1 MTSPNEEGNPPV
13 MILSNECK
21 RSVIR
26 VELDFP
32 PAELFPNRAKGTHW
46 GKLYKLRSDYRDSS
60 TWLAKHQLKNWKHK
74 GGNIKLTITFEMPDK
89 RKRDADNCLAAAK
102 GALDG
107 LADAL
112 FVNDQLFQPILI
124 YRVES
129 KKPGKLIVEI
139 EELT

>member
-1 MTSPNEEGNPPV
+1 MTSLNGEGNQPV
-13 MILSNECK
+13 TTLSNEC
-21 RSVIR
+21 RTSALR

-46 GKLYKLRSDYRDSS
+46 GKLYKIRSDYREGSS
-60 TWLAKHQLKNWKHK
+60 WLAKHQIKGWKHH
-74 GGNIKLTITFEMPDK
+74 GGQIKLTITFNMPDK

-124 YRVES
+124 YRQEGA
-129 KKPGKLIVEI
+129 KPGKLIVEI
-139 EELT
+139 EQ

>member
-1 MTSPNEEGNPPV
+1 
-13 MILSNECK
+13 
-21 RSVIR
+21 VIR

-46 GKLYKLRSDYRDSS
+46 GKLYQLRSDYRENS
-60 TWLAKHQLKNWKHK
+60 TWLAKHQLKGWKHAGK
-74 GGNIKLTITFEMPDK
+74 DIKLTLTFEMPDK

-112 FVNDQLFQPILI
+112 MVNDQLFQPIMI
-124 YRVES
+124 YR
-129 KKPGKLIVEI
+129 KFGTKPGKLLVEI
-139 EELT
+139 EEQT